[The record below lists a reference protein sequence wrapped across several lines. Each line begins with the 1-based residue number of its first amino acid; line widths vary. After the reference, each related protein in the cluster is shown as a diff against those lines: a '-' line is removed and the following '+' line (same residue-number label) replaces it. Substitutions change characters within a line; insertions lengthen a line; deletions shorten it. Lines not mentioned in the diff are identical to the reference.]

1 MPFDLGKAKMLM
13 YHPAFDANHCLYRI
27 VSILHATGDAP
38 ISWPLLRMLDFYYL
52 FPSQLKNIKPW
63 PSEIRKLKAQVMK
76 IPDQFED
83 LSNPARTFFELET
96 FQKTATLELIAKG
109 VLSKSS
115 FDKGIME
122 LEPDSLPSAYTT
134 LLDLDDFLKSDAFEV
149 ITKGLPSTKL
159 SGSNGLKSRT
169 GLMEYVY
176 DL

>member
-1 MPFDLGKAKMLM
+1 MLI

-27 VSILHATGDAP
+27 VSILNATGDAS
-38 ISWPLLRMLDFYYL
+38 ISWSLLRMLDFYYL

-63 PSEIRKLKAQVMK
+63 PREMQKFKSHAAK

-83 LSNPARTFFELET
+83 LTNPVRTFFELQP

-115 FDKGIME
+115 FENDLMV
-122 LEPDSLPSAYTT
+122 LESNSLPPTYID
-134 LLDLDDFLKSDAFEV
+134 LLEIDDFLKSDTFKI
-149 ITKGLPSTKL
+149 ITEGLPKAKF
-159 SGSNGLKSRT
+159 SGANGLKSRS

-176 DL
+176 DI

>member
-1 MPFDLGKAKMLM
+1 MLM

-27 VSILHATGDAP
+27 VSILHATGDVP
-38 ISWPLLRMLDFYYL
+38 ISWSLLRMLDFYYL

-63 PSEIRKLKAQVMK
+63 PSEIRNMKAQVMK

-83 LSNPARTFFELET
+83 LSNPARTFFELEI
-96 FQKTATLELIAKG
+96 FQKTATFELIAKG

-122 LEPDSLPSAYTT
+122 LEPDSLPSAYTA
-134 LLDLDDFLKSDAFEV
+134 LLDIDDFLNSDAFEV
-149 ITKGLPSTKL
+149 ITKGLPTTKFNGL
-159 SGSNGLKSRT
+159 NGLKSRT
-169 GLMEYVY
+169 GLMEHVY

>member
-1 MPFDLGKAKMLM
+1 MLM
-13 YHPAFDANHCLYRI
+13 YHPAFDASHCLYRI
-27 VSILHATGDAP
+27 VSILHATSDTQ
-38 ISWPLLRMLDFYYL
+38 ISWQLLRILDFYYL

-63 PSEIRKLKAQVMK
+63 PKEIGKLKAQVMK

-83 LSNPARTFFELET
+83 LTNPARTFFELET
-96 FQKTATLELIAKG
+96 FQKTAALELIAKG

-122 LEPDSLPSAYTT
+122 LESDSLPSAYTA
-134 LLDLDDFLKSDAFEV
+134 LLDTDDFLKSDAFEV

-159 SGSNGLKSRT
+159 SGPNGLKFRS
-169 GLMEYVY
+169 GLMEYIY

>member
-1 MPFDLGKAKMLM
+1 M

-27 VSILHATGDAP
+27 VSILHATSDTQ

-52 FPSQLKNIKPW
+52 FPGQLKNIKPW
-63 PSEIRKLKAQVMK
+63 PREMGKLKAQVMK

-83 LSNPARTFFELET
+83 LTNPARTFFELEP

-122 LEPDSLPSAYTT
+122 LEPDSLPSAYTA
-134 LLDLDDFLKSDAFEV
+134 LLDTDDFLINAAIKFT
-149 ITKGLPSTKL
+149 I
-159 SGSNGLKSRT
+159 
-169 GLMEYVY
+169 
-176 DL
+176 

>member
-1 MPFDLGKAKMLM
+1 MLM

-27 VSILHATGDAP
+27 VSILRATDDQQ
-38 ISWPLLRMLDFYYL
+38 ISWPLLRILDFYYL
-52 FPSQLKNIKPW
+52 FPSQLKHIKPW

-83 LSNPARTFFELET
+83 LTNPTRIFFELES
-96 FQKTATLELIAKG
+96 FQKTAILELIAKG

-115 FDKGIME
+115 FDKGVIE
-122 LEPDSLPSAYTT
+122 LEPDSLPSAYSA
-134 LLDLDDFLKSDAFEV
+134 LLDADDFLKSDAFEV
-149 ITKGLPSTKL
+149 ITKGLPKTTL
-159 SGSNGLKSRT
+159 NGSSGLKSRS

>member
-1 MPFDLGKAKMLM
+1 MLM

-27 VSILHATGDAP
+27 VSILHATTGTQ
-38 ISWPLLRMLDFYYL
+38 INWQLLRMLDFYYL

-63 PSEIRKLKAQVMK
+63 PREIGKLKIQVMK

-96 FQKTATLELIAKG
+96 FQKTAVLELIAKG

-115 FDKGIME
+115 FDKGIMA
-122 LEPDSLPSAYTT
+122 LEPDTLPTAYKA
-134 LLDLDDFLKSDAFEV
+134 LLDGDDFLKSDAFEV
-149 ITKGLPSTKL
+149 ITKALPSTKFN
-159 SGSNGLKSRT
+159 GSNGLKFRS
-169 GLMEYVY
+169 GLMEYIY

>member
-1 MPFDLGKAKMLM
+1 MLM

-27 VSILHATGDAP
+27 VSILRATDDQQ
-38 ISWPLLRMLDFYYL
+38 ISWPLLRILDFYYL

-83 LSNPARTFFELET
+83 LTNPTRTFFELES

-115 FDKGIME
+115 FDKGIIE
-122 LEPDSLPSAYTT
+122 LEPDSLPSAYTA
-134 LLDLDDFLKSDAFEV
+134 LLDTDDFLKSDAFEV
-149 ITKGLPSTKL
+149 ITKGLPKTNL
-159 SGSNGLKSRT
+159 NGSSGLKSRS

>member
-1 MPFDLGKAKMLM
+1 MLM

-27 VSILHATGDAP
+27 VSILHASGDAP

-63 PSEIRKLKAQVMK
+63 PSEIRKMKAQALK
-76 IPDQFED
+76 IPDQFEN
-83 LSNPARTFFELET
+83 LTSPSRTFFELET
-96 FQKTATLELIAKG
+96 FQKTAALELISKG

-122 LEPDSLPSAYTT
+122 LEPDSLPSAYTD
-134 LLDLDDFLKSDAFEV
+134 LLGTDHFLKSDAFEV
-149 ITKGLPSTKL
+149 ITKGLTSVAF
-159 SGSNGLKSRT
+159 SGANGLKYRT

-176 DL
+176 DI

>member
-1 MPFDLGKAKMLM
+1 MLM

-27 VSILHATGDAP
+27 LSILHATGDAP

-52 FPSQLKNIKPW
+52 FPSQLKYIKPW
-63 PSEIRKLKAQVMK
+63 PGEIRKLKAQVMK

-83 LSNPARTFFELET
+83 LTNPARTFFELEP

-122 LEPDSLPSAYTT
+122 LEPDSLPSAYKD
-134 LLDLDDFLKSDAFEV
+134 LLYTDDYLKSDAFEV
-149 ITKGLPSTKL
+149 ITKGLPNTKF
-159 SGSNGLKSRT
+159 SGSNGLKFRS